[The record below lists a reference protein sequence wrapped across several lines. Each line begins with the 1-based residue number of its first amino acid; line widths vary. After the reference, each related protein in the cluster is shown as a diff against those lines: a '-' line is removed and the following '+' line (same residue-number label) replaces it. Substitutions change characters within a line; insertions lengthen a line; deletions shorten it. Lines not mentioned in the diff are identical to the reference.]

1 MRTFNFYYF
10 NAYSFICKL
19 ALLSVCGF
27 LFACSSEN
35 NTKQILSANNQIQ
48 ISDRAVNINTASAA
62 ELETLPHVGAKTA
75 QKIIEH
81 RERFGRFRKPEHL
94 MFIRQ
99 ISDKRFREMRSFIK
113 TE

>member
-1 MRTFNFYYF
+1 MRTSNFHYF
-10 NAYSFICKL
+10 NACRFIYQL

-27 LFACSSEN
+27 LFACSEQN
-35 NTKQILSANNQIQ
+35 NTKQILSTENQIQ
-48 ISDRAVNINTASAA
+48 ISERAVNINTASAA

-75 QKIIEH
+75 RKIIEH

-99 ISDKRFREMRSFIK
+99 ISDKRFREMKSFIK

>member
-1 MRTFNFYYF
+1 MRTSNFYYF
-10 NAYSFICKL
+10 NACRFVSQL
-19 ALLSVCGF
+19 ALLSVGCF
-27 LFACSSEN
+27 LFACSGAN
-35 NTKQILSANNQIQ
+35 NTKQILSADNQIQ
-48 ISDRAVNINTASAA
+48 ISERAVNINTASAA
-62 ELETLPHVGAKTA
+62 ELETLPNIGAKTA

-99 ISDKRFREMRSFIK
+99 ISDKRFREMKSFIK